1 VGRWTQSHWP
11 STVNWY
17 HWDKYRFSKGTIE
30 LIECDPVSPLT
41 EKQQAHINL
50 AVWRCHLYLNKNK
63 TEGTKRK
70 KNGASLLFCPILQS
84 SLHKISS
91 FSYPFLFLCVVM
103 SCKVSESSRREQ
115 DRRQLQ
121 LTVRAACSYTWMHPN
136 SQYSLSTWTLISAS
150 CQNEA
155 LHIASSPSLH
165 LECTYF
171 SLSTGLQT
179 PLHFQSN
186 DATQTL
192 PACAFHL
199 QSEGPFQRAN
209 TG

>member
-1 VGRWTQSHWP
+1 VDSIPLT
-11 STVNWY
+11 
-17 HWDKYRFSKGTIE
+17 KYCE
-30 LIECDPVSPLT
+30 LIPLRQVSILKGDNRTNRMWSCFSTDWKTTSTYKPGCMTVSPLSQQ
-41 EKQQAHINL
+41 KQN
-50 AVWRCHLYLNKNK
+50 RRYKK
-63 TEGTKRK
+63 K